1 MEHFNLTGRIY
12 CGNKKKHFPKT
23 LLTIFL
29 LNRHYAVQ
37 LLSNGITQHLSP
49 DSQRRLGQICNA
61 VELTAGQV
69 LEPDDS
75 NERPVYFLVNAVVSL
90 WIEPEPGAPR
100 LALSLVGQEGMA
112 GCSQLWHD
120 KHSQW
125 VTRVLKPGLAFKT
138 DAAALQ
144 ELLLRTPDL
153 ALGISRFLWSQTLE
167 LAQLSARMQQGDIR
181 TRLALWLHLM
191 QHKTGTQTLRIT
203 QQTLADMLGIRR
215 VSITL
220 TAGTLQSEGILA
232 LRRGEIQITD
242 LAGLARAASVAC

>member
-1 MEHFNLTGRIY
+1 
-12 CGNKKKHFPKT
+12 
-23 LLTIFL
+23 
-29 LNRHYAVQ
+29 
-37 LLSNGITQHLSP
+37 
-49 DSQRRLGQICNA
+49 
-61 VELTAGQV
+61 
-69 LEPDDS
+69 
-75 NERPVYFLVNAVVSL
+75 
-90 WIEPEPGAPR
+90 
-100 LALSLVGQEGMA
+100 MA